1 MIPYLQ
7 TARDAVTDINSN
19 TQALSNTMEDMQDE
33 LDRLYDRLGSLSKSL
48 RSASDELN
56 KGLVSQQTQDAIE
69 KDIVQRTAEVQ
80 KILEELDKTSGT
92 GKYLP
97 GGDRTG
103 DWKPESEFSHV
114 RRHEAETDPQDEECG
129 EGRDICI
136 VGGGIWKRKWSDS
149 GGGWQRRYHGSAG
162 AADHAKTT
170 GSANTTDDAEMAA
183 GTESKD
189 SAEQE
194 AAGAGIAS
202 GAAGNQAEK
211 AAESATKT
219 EEKNPAS
226 TADKAETDSAKNSG
240 SLRKTTPRVR
250 MQR

>member
-1 MIPYLQ
+1 M
-7 TARDAVTDINSN
+7 
-19 TQALSNTMEDMQDE
+19 
-33 LDRLYDRLGSLSKSL
+33 
-48 RSASDELN
+48 
-56 KGLVSQQTQDAIE
+56 
-69 KDIVQRTAEVQ
+69 
-80 KILEELDKTSGT
+80 
-92 GKYLP
+92 
-97 GGDRTG
+97 
-103 DWKPESEFSHV
+103 KPESEFSHV

-149 GGGWQRRYHGSAG
+149 GAAGSADITDSAG
-162 AADHAKTT
+162 AADPAKTT

-183 GTESKD
+183 GTSASGSAGTESKD

-194 AAGAGIAS
+194 AAGAGSAS

-219 EEKNPAS
+219 EEES
-226 TADKAETDSAKNSG
+226 CFDGRQGRETDSAKIRVP
-240 SLRKTTPRVR
+240 LRKTTPRVR